1 MKNSLETRLGVFAVL
16 VIIAA
21 LFIVETLGGIGFFQR
36 GYHLSA
42 LFITAQE
49 LKAGDSVKMAGVEI
63 GRVEKVGLEN
73 NKVRV
78 TMKLNSGTTVKT
90 DSQAS
95 IRFTGLMGQNFV
107 SIDFG
112 SPDAPQAVDGAVLSS
127 VEQPDLN
134 AIMGKLNDAATGIQN
149 AMRGFTGDTI
159 NNLLGPLTDLIRQ
172 NTGHLSATIS
182 NIQAISSQVAS
193 GQGSVGRMIYS
204 DTFYDSTLS
213 AVTNLQGTVVA
224 ARQVV
229 QGVSEG
235 RGTIGK
241 LMTDETLY
249 TATASSM
256 TNLNQVLQKINQGQ
270 GSIGKLVNDQE
281 FYKNAKVT
289 LQKVDKAADS
299 LEDQGPL
306 SVIGIVLGNLGL

>member
-306 SVIGIVLGNLGL
+306 SVVGIVLGNLGL